1 MIRGRVVEEDSYS
14 KNIKNILE
22 RTILILWLGKE
33 ISIQTEKPFMTPS
46 GQYQKRTSLQ
56 HIKLKH

>member
-46 GQYQKRTSLQ
+46 GQHQKRTSLQ